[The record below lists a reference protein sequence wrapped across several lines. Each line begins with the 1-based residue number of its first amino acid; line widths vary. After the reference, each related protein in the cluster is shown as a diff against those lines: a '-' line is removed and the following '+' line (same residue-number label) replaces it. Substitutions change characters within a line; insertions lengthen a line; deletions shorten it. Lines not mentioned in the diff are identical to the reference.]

1 MIRAAALLLFA
12 TALTLL
18 VATGCSKSPDVS
30 NPKAEA
36 PKDRA
41 PLQPLQPGG
50 VPGAKG
56 GAPKA
61 GPGTSSQ

>member
-1 MIRAAALLLFA
+1 MIRAATLLLFA
-12 TALTLL
+12 AALTLL
-18 VATGCSKSPDVS
+18 GATGCSKNPDVS

-41 PLQPLQPGG
+41 PLQPVTPGG

-56 GAPKA
+56 AAPKV
-61 GPGTSSQ
+61 GPGSSSQ